1 MILDEPTNHL
11 DIQSVEWLESFLKDW
26 EGALVVV
33 SHDRYF
39 LDQVANTIWEM
50 TPSLEIYRG
59 NYSAYLAQREER
71 YTRRLAEYE
80 AQTAFIEKE
89 QEFIRRN
96 IAGQNTSQAKGRRRR
111 LERLLED
118 ARLAPPPK
126 EPRRMHI
133 NLKTQGRSGN
143 LVLRT
148 HNLQIGYH
156 DEGQPL
162 FDCPDLILQRQE
174 CAAIIGPNGAGK
186 TTFLKTILEKTPPYS
201 GKVQLGA
208 SLVIGYFAQAH
219 EELDPNRTLMQ
230 EIEALTP
237 NLLPAEVRN
246 YLARFLF
253 TGDDVFRK
261 VETLSGGERGRLAL
275 AKLSLSDANLLLLDE
290 PTNHLD
296 LPTQEVLESVL
307 SDFSGTIM
315 LVSHDRYLIDS
326 LASQIWEVEPQGQT
340 LQVFQGSYTQFKAH
354 KLKLQEA
361 GTLPSQDGVPK
372 ASSAST
378 TAVEGQ
384 ARVKPL
390 SKFARKQIHARI
402 AEIEAQL
409 HALEHEQSR
418 LAKSLETPPADP
430 TEVHLLGEHYV
441 NVQQQVDALLG
452 EWAELEE
459 KLNY

>member
-1 MILDEPTNHL
+1 MSLIIASDLAKSFGPDDIFEGISLSIPHGARIAIVGANGVGKTTLLRILVGEDFPSAGSVQHARDLVIGYLPQVATLSKEGTLWTHCLAVFEDLLTLQDELETCVAAMADPELAEDALTRYGNLEQAFEQRGGYTYEVHIKQILSGLGFDERDYHRPLGQLSGGQRTRALLATILLENPDVMILDEPTNHL

-174 CAAIIGPNGAGK
+174 CAAIIGPNGRNALRSSGPTGQGK
-186 TTFLKTILEKTPPYS
+186 RPSLKPSWKRLRPT
-201 GKVQLGA
+201 
-208 SLVIGYFAQAH
+208 
-219 EELDPNRTLMQ
+219 
-230 EIEALTP
+230 
-237 NLLPAEVRN
+237 
-246 YLARFLF
+246 LARF
-253 TGDDVFRK
+253 
-261 VETLSGGERGRLAL
+261 
-275 AKLSLSDANLLLLDE
+275 
-290 PTNHLD
+290 
-296 LPTQEVLESVL
+296 
-307 SDFSGTIM
+307 
-315 LVSHDRYLIDS
+315 
-326 LASQIWEVEPQGQT
+326 
-340 LQVFQGSYTQFKAH
+340 
-354 KLKLQEA
+354 
-361 GTLPSQDGVPK
+361 
-372 ASSAST
+372 SSA
-378 TAVEGQ
+378 
-384 ARVKPL
+384 
-390 SKFARKQIHARI
+390 
-402 AEIEAQL
+402 
-409 HALEHEQSR
+409 
-418 LAKSLETPPADP
+418 PA
-430 TEVHLLGEHYV
+430 
-441 NVQQQVDALLG
+441 
-452 EWAELEE
+452 W
-459 KLNY
+459 